1 MRPSQVPI
9 GLLLARTAKTAG
21 RAFDDALAEA
31 GGSRP
36 IWLILLSLIQASH
49 RTQRELAEAVGLTGP
64 TLTHHLTTMER
75 QGLVTRV
82 RADDNRRVQR
92 VSLTD
97 AGRDYFL
104 RLRDRA
110 MAHDARLR
118 AGLSEA
124 EVEQLRHLLLRIT
137 ANLDE

>member
-1 MRPSQVPI
+1 MPI

-21 RAFDDALAEA
+21 RAFDDALAQA

-36 IWLILLSLIQASH
+36 IWLILLSLVQASH

-64 TLTHHLTTMER
+64 TLTHHLTVMER

-82 RADDNRRVQR
+82 RADDNRRVQQ
-92 VSLTD
+92 VSLTG
-97 AGRDYFL
+97 AGREYFL

-110 MAHDARLR
+110 VEHDARLR
-118 AGLSEA
+118 AGLSDA
-124 EVEQLRHLLLRIT
+124 EVDELRRLLLRIA
-137 ANLDE
+137 ANLDG